1 MDNGTIGHFSP
12 NPRSVATVGHAVR
25 CLVSEL
31 HDYCRAAFL
40 GRQFVSAVN
49 TGQRGILPEHR
60 SLPSLRRHVA
70 PRVRAG
76 LSRGRLQWNVE
87 TPILEVPAIH
97 TRRSSADQTQQ
108 GPLLTLS
115 VIRALVGGLVLI
127 ALIPNLVL
135 GAILYLG
142 IIDLPGSKA
151 VHPTNETSA
160 SATQSATI
168 SPVLSAPTV
177 VKASVGADVAL
188 PIALD
193 GTDGVP
199 ARSIIA
205 IRGLP
210 QGSKLSSG
218 RPYDETEWNLRTD
231 EIGDLHLVVPGNAN
245 GEAKLLLQLVA
256 PDGAILAD
264 AATVL
269 QIPTNFATTMPAS
282 STKTVLAEAQSSGE
296 HVPQAAGENNGETL
310 VNPDIATATPEDPEP
325 PLPSRRPFQTSS
337 EGANSITLTSVNL
350 RKGPTRSA
358 PAIGVVVK
366 GAKLHLIERKRGWV
380 RVTNLATS
388 EEGWIYAR
396 HVTTVR

>member
-1 MDNGTIGHFSP
+1 
-12 NPRSVATVGHAVR
+12 
-25 CLVSEL
+25 
-31 HDYCRAAFL
+31 
-40 GRQFVSAVN
+40 
-49 TGQRGILPEHR
+49 
-60 SLPSLRRHVA
+60 
-70 PRVRAG
+70 
-76 LSRGRLQWNVE
+76 
-87 TPILEVPAIH
+87 
-97 TRRSSADQTQQ
+97 
-108 GPLLTLS
+108 
-115 VIRALVGGLVLI
+115 
-127 ALIPNLVL
+127 
-135 GAILYLG
+135 
-142 IIDLPGSKA
+142 
-151 VHPTNETSA
+151 
-160 SATQSATI
+160 
-168 SPVLSAPTV
+168 V
-177 VKASVGADVAL
+177 VKASVGAEVAL

-256 PDGAILAD
+256 PDGAVLAD
-264 AATVL
+264 AATLL
-269 QIPTNFATTMPAS
+269 QIPTTFATAMPAS
-282 STKTVLAEAQSSGE
+282 STKTVLAEAQSPGE
-296 HVPQAAGENNGETL
+296 HIPQAPGENNGETL
-310 VNPDIATATPEDPEP
+310 VNPDFATTTPEDPEP
-325 PLPSRRPFQTSS
+325 PLPSRRPSL